1 MQSAELLR
9 QWVGG
14 NRVVEI
20 PPSTNPY
27 GKKQDRE
34 RYRAIL
40 LDALR
45 NSRSDG
51 SATSGGQVI
60 GVLGCNAGCGTTT
73 VARSLADVGRQ
84 EFFDDIGL
92 LDWSDI
98 RLVNDDKS
106 FHQWDEKLS
115 ELSSANELVIV
126 DLPPA
131 QSLHQTQILDK
142 IDQVVVVVESDSTTK
157 VSAKRTVNLLAEDAT
172 PKLVSV
178 VLNKSKRYMPRFLEQ
193 LLRPGT
199 VA

>member
-1 MQSAELLR
+1 M
-9 QWVGG
+9 
-14 NRVVEI
+14 
-20 PPSTNPY
+20 
-27 GKKQDRE
+27 
-34 RYRAIL
+34 
-40 LDALR
+40 
-45 NSRSDG
+45 
-51 SATSGGQVI
+51 I
-60 GVLGCNAGCGTTT
+60 GVLGCNTGCGSST

-84 EFFDDIGL
+84 EFFEDIGL

-106 FHQWDEKLS
+106 FHQWDEKLTD
-115 ELSSANELVIV
+115 LSSANELVIV

-157 VSAKRTVNLLAEDAT
+157 VSANRTVKLLADEAT

-178 VLNKSKRYMPRFLEQ
+178 VFNKSKRCMPQFLER